1 MTDLP
6 RTPAAEE
13 LFHLIFRHQRIPTYI
28 GLGQRCTG
36 CDHLNGETDGPNSP
50 RQAQHLVDLII
61 AAGWVDR
68 EQYRDQVKRVAVLET
83 WKAEAMEVMSGL
95 EDLGKALEL
104 PFGESITG
112 TVAAERVARLKEALE
127 ALGRERNT
135 WARQMADLRD
145 EMETAA
151 ERARQDADN
160 ANETERLL
168 RAELD
173 LRRELVEQ
181 AAYQGRRT
189 TLDPGAFV
197 ARGRDDDGDY
207 ERMDQWRERAL
218 RHGLAKIWEAAEERR
233 AGQ

>member
-1 MTDLP
+1 MSEETASASSPEDRLAGIDIRLALTETGFAPPRMDLWQWYHGDVGFL
-6 RTPAAEE
+6 RSE
-13 LFHLIFRHQRIPTYI
+13 
-28 GLGQRCTG
+28 
-36 CDHLNGETDGPNSP
+36 
-50 RQAQHLVDLII
+50 VDQL
-61 AAGWVDR
+61 R
-68 EQYRDQVKRVAVLET
+68 R

-104 PFGESITG
+104 PLGESITG
-112 TVAAERVARLKEALE
+112 TVAAGRVARLKEALE

-160 ANETERLL
+160 ANETERIL
-168 RAELD
+168 RAEVE